1 MNPDIPAAHTIADK
15 AALTS
20 GSGTWHT
27 TALAGSVRSFLLT
40 DGPHGVRMQPDSGD
54 ALGIGDSVPATCFP
68 PAVAL
73 GSTWDVDLVRRVGSA
88 MGSEAR
94 ARGVDV
100 LLGPGR
106 NTERSPLCGRNL
118 EYLSEV
124 RPLPA
129 RR

>member
-1 MNPDIPAAHTIADK
+1 MSAEPPEALPVADK

-20 GSGTWHT
+20 GSSTWHT
-27 TALAGSVRSFLLT
+27 TALAGTIRGFLLT

-94 ARGVDV
+94 ALGVDV
-100 LLGPGR
+100 LLGPGM
-106 NTERSPLCGRNL
+106 
-118 EYLSEV
+118 
-124 RPLPA
+124 
-129 RR
+129 